1 VSSVADSG
9 GRAASTYASFP
20 ARHPGAG
27 MSEGT
32 LIVGGS
38 QAGLQ
43 LAVSLRQLGDTSP
56 IVLVSEET
64 RPPYQR
70 PPLSKEFLAG
80 RTDLESLA
88 FRAPAF
94 YADSGIDLACGERVT
109 EVSLSASGPRG
120 SGVATTD
127 NGRQLAF
134 GRLALT
140 VGADARR
147 LPVPGGDL
155 DGICYLRDHNDAAD
169 LRERLA
175 TAAKVVVVGGGFIG
189 LEVASAARAGG
200 RSVTVVEA
208 ADRLMARAVGPVVS
222 EFYRRAH
229 RRRGIDVR
237 LSAGVTGFEGE
248 RGRVAGVELSDGT
261 RLAADLVLVGI
272 GVLPRTELAEQ
283 LGLACDQG
291 IVVDARARTS
301 DPAVVAAGDCTVQP
315 HPMTGQGRVR
325 LESVQNAVAQAQVA
339 ASTLLGRP
347 GGVTSVPWFWSYQ
360 GDLRLQIAGLSADHD
375 DEVVRGEPDDES
387 FSVLYYRRDRLL
399 AVDAINRPADYMAV
413 RKALGQ
419 GATIARDHAGD
430 PAIPLKS
437 LIHDPATAAPAAHR
451 ADVLQRPGGGA

>member
-1 VSSVADSG
+1 
-9 GRAASTYASFP
+9 
-20 ARHPGAG
+20 

-56 IVLVSEET
+56 IVLVSEEN

-80 RTDLESLA
+80 EADVDSLA

-94 YADSGIDLACGERVT
+94 YADSGIDLVCGERVT
-109 EVSLSASGPRG
+109 ELSLSPSGPPG
-120 SGVATTD
+120 SGVATTAS
-127 NGRQLAF
+127 GRALPF

-155 DGICYLRDHNDAAD
+155 DGICYLRDHKDAAD
-169 LRERLA
+169 LRTRLA
-175 TAAKVVVVGGGFIG
+175 TATRVLVVGGGFIG
-189 LEVASAARAGG
+189 LEVASGG
-200 RSVTVVEA
+200 RGAGRGVTVVEA

-222 EFYRRAH
+222 EFYREAH
-229 RRRGIDVR
+229 LRRGIDVR
-237 LSAGVTGFEGE
+237 LSAGVTGFHGE
-248 RGRVAGVELSDGT
+248 QGRVTGVELSDGT
-261 RLAADLVLVGI
+261 RLPADLVLVGI

-283 LGLACDQG
+283 LGLVCDQG
-291 IVVDARARTS
+291 IVVDAHARTS
-301 DPAVVAAGDCTVQP
+301 DPSVVAAGDCTVQP

-339 ASTLLGRP
+339 ASTLLGRLD
-347 GGVTSVPWFWSYQ
+347 GVTPVPWFWSFQ
-360 GDLRLQIAGLSADHD
+360 GDLRLQIAGLFTDYD
-375 DEVVRGEPDDES
+375 DYVVRGEPDDER
-387 FSVLYYRRDRLL
+387 FSVLYYRQDRLL
-399 AVDAINRPADYMAV
+399 AIDAVNRPADYMAV

-419 GATIARDHAGD
+419 GATIAPDRAGD
-430 PAIPLKS
+430 AATPLKS
-437 LIHDPATAAPAAHR
+437 LIEGAATAAPATHR
-451 ADVLQRPGGGA
+451 ADA